1 MTAPAR
7 GVEPRNRPATATKSR
22 EVAERRT
29 DSGTAPRPVPPRI
42 RLGLAGLFLKV
53 LCLLRRACAEVTGS
67 PTRAGHIPGGLKECF
82 SPPATKP
89 PPMVVLRP
97 VQELI
102 GCWATATGCRHAGP
116 EPTSSVKQRRST
128 SRSVQERLRPR
139 LRSAAW
145 DDRPV
150 TRLVDRDRSLEELE
164 RDRWPTPST
173 EASRLVA
180 TVHALRCRPI
190 GELTVED
197 MRLLI
202 GQDVGLAYLL
212 PLALEVLRDDPMAEG
227 DMYEGDLLA
236 AVLTRSPAVWN
247 EWSELGRELGVIVS
261 ELTDLPQSLMQETA
275 RFLAR

>member
-1 MTAPAR
+1 M
-7 GVEPRNRPATATKSR
+7 
-22 EVAERRT
+22 
-29 DSGTAPRPVPPRI
+29 
-42 RLGLAGLFLKV
+42 
-53 LCLLRRACAEVTGS
+53 
-67 PTRAGHIPGGLKECF
+67 
-82 SPPATKP
+82 
-89 PPMVVLRP
+89 
-97 VQELI
+97 
-102 GCWATATGCRHAGP
+102 
-116 EPTSSVKQRRST
+116 
-128 SRSVQERLRPR
+128 
-139 LRSAAW
+139 
-145 DDRPV
+145 
-150 TRLVDRDRSLEELE
+150 
-164 RDRWPTPST
+164 
-173 EASRLVA
+173 
-180 TVHALRCRPI
+180 HALRCRPI